1 MRTRILSWGCLIV
14 CCALLGTLPAHA
26 NGGWTTGGEVLRG
39 DTTATS
45 SGDTASVDASTRG
58 QAAPAPGWDYVVFD
72 EGPVGADAPVD
83 TRICRRTNAGEI
95 DPSTSGGYRIVCFDP
110 SDPEA
115 TEEPA
120 AETVDPVV
128 AARHAAA
135 QLTVP
140 PPAVTLNPDP
150 ANNQWNAWPIG
161 LPVGIRLDDPAPVQA
176 TGSSNGLVV
185 SLTASRGQIHLDWGD
200 GATSVCTAW
209 DTQPRTDPRT
219 PPVCGHTYQTPGKY
233 TVTATAA
240 WTVTWSALGQSGT
253 LAATSTTSQA
263 ISIKEF
269 QAVITG

>member
-1 MRTRILSWGCLIV
+1 M
-14 CCALLGTLPAHA
+14 
-26 NGGWTTGGEVLRG
+26 
-39 DTTATS
+39 
-45 SGDTASVDASTRG
+45 
-58 QAAPAPGWDYVVFD
+58 FD